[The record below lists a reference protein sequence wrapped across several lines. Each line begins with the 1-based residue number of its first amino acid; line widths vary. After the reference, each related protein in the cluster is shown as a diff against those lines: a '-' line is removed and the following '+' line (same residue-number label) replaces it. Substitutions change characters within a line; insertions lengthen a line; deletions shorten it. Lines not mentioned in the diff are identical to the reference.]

1 MVQNNRNQLISE
13 FFKLHPPKYLSAEL
27 MVKIGVLLLLPL
39 IPAIVFFADVS
50 NGISVYIGFLV
61 LVYFV
66 WFRPR
71 QAKKKRYNSRVS
83 SDTLNNWLLESFKTR
98 ILNRAIE
105 YLELD
110 VTEHSNE
117 QFIIIPYPVF
127 HSTKKINDESIIRV
141 KSINS
146 ARSKTEPE
154 VSCYNYSVW
163 NIQILVLSQNYLS
176 YYFCS
181 YNWLKDEIL
190 NEKTNEYF
198 YHDIALIKTEFEQV
212 TFTNKWDENPIN
224 EARITKLIHNSG
236 DVLSL
241 IAELPELQQP
251 AKTIV
256 DIEKVEKTIRF
267 LIRHAKAKDESRKP
281 VNIHFKQAAEMKAET
296 IEL

>member
-1 MVQNNRNQLISE
+1 MVQNNRNKLISE
-13 FFKLHPPKYLSAEL
+13 FFTLSAPKYLSAEL
-27 MVKIGVLLLLPL
+27 IVKIGVLLLIPL
-39 IPAIVFFADVS
+39 IPAIVLFADVS
-50 NGISVYIGFLV
+50 NGISIYIGFLV
-61 LVYFV
+61 LVYFI
-66 WFRPR
+66 WLRPR
-71 QAKKKRYNSRVS
+71 WSKKKRYNSRVS

-127 HSTKKINDESIIRV
+127 HSTKKISDESIIRV
-141 KSINS
+141 KSVIS
-146 ARSKTEPE
+146 SKSKTVPE
-154 VSCYNYSVW
+154 ISCFNYSVW

-198 YHDIALIKTEFEQV
+198 YHDIALIKTEFDQV
-212 TFTNKWDENPIN
+212 SFTNKWDANPIT

-251 AKTIV
+251 LKTIV

-267 LIRHAKAKDESRKP
+267 LIRHAKAKDESRKQ
-281 VNIHFKQAAEMKAET
+281 VNIHFKQAAEMKAEA